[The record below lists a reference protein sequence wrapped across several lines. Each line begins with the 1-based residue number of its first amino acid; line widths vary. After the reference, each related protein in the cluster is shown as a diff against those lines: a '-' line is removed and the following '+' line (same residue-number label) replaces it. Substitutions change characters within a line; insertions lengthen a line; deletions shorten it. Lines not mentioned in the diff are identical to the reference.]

1 MRQRLGV
8 AQALLHRPKLLIL
21 DEPTN
26 GLDPQGIRELRDYL
40 RRLCQE
46 EGTTVFVSS
55 HLLSE
60 MELMCDS
67 VAIIQN
73 GRLVDVK
80 QLKAV
85 GDMVLQNAETWFE
98 VDNPEAALMLM
109 GRGSVM
115 NGGIVIDAVREEVAE
130 LNARL
135 VAGGIKVYSIK
146 AMSRSL
152 EDQFLEITG
161 GEGIG

>member
-1 MRQRLGV
+1 M

-40 RRLCQE
+40 RKLCQS

-73 GRLVDVK
+73 GRLIDVK
-80 QLKAV
+80 QLKTV
-85 GDMVLQNAETWFE
+85 GDAAVPVSQTFFE
-98 VDNPEAALMLM
+98 VDNPEAALAQIGQGVIME
-109 GRGSVM
+109 
-115 NGGIVIDAVREEVAE
+115 GGIAVDAVREEIAE
-130 LNARL
+130 LNAKL
-135 VAGGIKVYSIK
+135 VAAGIKVYSIK

>member
-1 MRQRLGV
+1 MSLVGLSQRINDRVKTYSLGMRQRLGV

-40 RRLCQE
+40 RKLCQT

-55 HLLSE
+55 HLLPE

-73 GRLVDVK
+73 GRLIDVK
-80 QLKAV
+80 QLKTV
-85 GDMVLQNAETWFE
+85 GDAAVPVSQTFFE
-98 VDNPEAALMLM
+98 VDNPEAALAQIGQGVIME
-109 GRGSVM
+109 
-115 NGGIVIDAVREEVAE
+115 GGLAVDAVREEIAE
-130 LNARL
+130 PECQ
-135 VAGGIKVYSIK
+135 AGSC
-146 AMSRSL
+146 R
-152 EDQFLEITG
+152 D
-161 GEGIG
+161 